1 MQEAIDSARAAV
13 RGGAAEVTIVS
24 LEEFDEMPVLRST
37 QGHEEFEEAQREGI
51 RFVTRRGPMRFTGN
65 GHEVEA
71 KPGGHQRFTMVNDA
85 DPTQTSS
92 VEATFVEVVENELLV
107 GEEDV
112 STTDAF
118 PGDTMRLRI
127 EFHDE
132 SGNKTR
138 VVLTQGPYSP
148 EWESDA
154 REGWGS
160 SFTKLDTLLAAS

>member
-1 MQEAIDSARAAV
+1 MTDLVITRIFDAPRPMVYRAFVDPDQLAAWFGPVGWSVPRDS
-13 RGGAAEVTIVS
+13 VS
-24 LEEFDEMPVLRST
+24 
-37 QGHEEFEEAQREGI
+37 
-51 RFVTRRGPMRFTGN
+51 
-65 GHEVEA
+65 VET
-71 KPGGHQRFTMVNDA
+71 KPGGHQRFMMVNDA

-132 SGNKTR
+132 PGDRTR
-138 VVLTQGPYSP
+138 IVLTQGPYSP

-160 SFTKLDTLLAAS
+160 SFTKLDTLLAAA